1 MTPWTAAHQA
11 SLSVTISWSLLR
23 LMSIKSMV
31 PSNHLILCCPLL
43 LPSILPSIRVFPSV
57 SSLHQVAKVLEFQF
71 QHQSFNEYSGLIS
84 FRMDCLTPNP
94 TFHTRGPPISSEPPS
109 VTSWLNHTK
118 NLQEDFLP
126 PPSPPAASSQHSR
139 QYDPATTHQITSLF
153 CPKPS
158 HHPPP
163 SSH

>member
-1 MTPWTAAHQA
+1 M
-11 SLSVTISWSLLR
+11 
-23 LMSIKSMV
+23 
-31 PSNHLILCCPLL
+31 
-43 LPSILPSIRVFPSV
+43 
-57 SSLHQVAKVLEFQF
+57 LEFQF

-163 SSH
+163 SSHSLHRNRKGLEQFNMELMEVFPGWRCDFYFLYCPDFLTHSQ

>member
-1 MTPWTAAHQA
+1 MDYTMPGFPVHHQ
-11 SLSVTISWSLLR
+11 LSELTQTHVHRVGDAIQ
-23 LMSIKSMV
+23 
-31 PSNHLILCCPLL
+31 PSHPLSS
-43 LPSILPSIRVFPSV
+43 PSPPSSVFPSIRVF
-57 SSLHQVAKVLEFQF
+57 SSELVLCIRWPKYWSF
-71 QHQSFNEYSGLIS
+71 SFNISPSNEHPRLIS
-84 FRMDCLTPNP
+84 FRMDCLTLNP
-94 TFHTRGPPISSEPPS
+94 TFHTQGPPISSEPPS
-109 VTSWLNHTK
+109 VASWLNHTK

-139 QYDPATTHQITSLF
+139 QCDPATTHQITSLF